1 MKQLQEATK
10 KRDGLKQN
18 LDGVAAEKMVA
29 FKALGLA
36 LKEINDMERQIRDTS
51 EKIRVEEEK
60 QARWK
65 DVDQYEQ
72 DQEILELLDTSLFD
86 QEEQSLVQQI
96 EVSIHT
102 DKRTYT
108 HTSIYTHSHV
118 PSHVHV
124 HARARA
130 RTHTHTRTQ
139 KHSRTCARLQ
149 GEFRRP

>member
-1 MKQLQEATK
+1 MKHLQEATK

-18 LDGVAAEKMVA
+18 LDGVTVEKIVA

-36 LKEINDMERQIRDTS
+36 LKEINDMERQIRDTA

-60 QARWK
+60 QAKWK
-65 DVDQYEQ
+65 DVDQDEQ
-72 DQEILELLDTSLFD
+72 DQGILELLDTSSFD

-102 DKRTYT
+102 DKRTYA
-108 HTSIYTHSHV
+108 HTNMYTHSHIH
-118 PSHVHV
+118 PHV
-124 HARARA
+124 HARACA

-139 KHSRTCARLQ
+139 KHSRTRARLQ

>member
-1 MKQLQEATK
+1 MKHLQEATK

-18 LDGVAAEKMVA
+18 LDGVTVEKIVA

-36 LKEINDMERQIRDTS
+36 LKEINDMERQIRDTA

-60 QARWK
+60 QAKWK
-65 DVDQYEQ
+65 DVDQDEQ
-72 DQEILELLDTSLFD
+72 DQGILELLDTSSFD

-102 DKRTYT
+102 DKRTYA
-108 HTSIYTHSHV
+108 HTNMYTHSHIH
-118 PSHVHV
+118 PHV
-124 HARARA
+124 HARACA
-130 RTHTHTRTQ
+130 RTHTHTCTQ
-139 KHSRTCARLQ
+139 KHSRTRARLQ